1 MSHAKTQAEGKARP
15 KIASYL
21 PPLGSPQCSVAT
33 KSMGKKG
40 FSSSSHHPKF
50 TRSISIPASPVP
62 LPPQSMEPL
71 RTSLKPPKDLDHILH
86 LLIRP
91 CCDNKQALM
100 GSLPHLCFGGSRSYL
115 SHFIL
120 FSAFSWGGGGKLFIV
135 HHVPW
140 FQCGFRQPRGKQGDF
155 SPPDIHNLPSR
166 EDEQWGAQE
175 GDQREK
181 GQQNPTASLVPEHH
195 WSQSTADSRAS
206 LVLEHHC

>member
-50 TRSISIPASPVP
+50 TRSISIPAPPVP

-120 FSAFSWGGGGKLFIV
+120 FSAFSWGGGGNYSSCIMFR
-135 HHVPW
+135 
-140 FQCGFRQPRGKQGDF
+140 GFSAGSGSQEANRETSPLLTSIICLLGKMNNGEPRK
-155 SPPDIHNLPSR
+155 
-166 EDEQWGAQE
+166 ET
-175 GDQREK
+175 REK
-181 GQQNPTASLVPEHH
+181 KGSKILQHHWSQSITGPRVPPIPEHH
-195 WSQSTADSRAS
+195 WS
-206 LVLEHHC
+206 